1 MATIYHEAKLT
12 VTADV
17 AWDFL
22 DRYTR
27 SEVHVF
33 SACTSER
40 QEDDYRVVT
49 LADGTEIRERNV
61 TVDPVRMRAVYAIPG
76 FPGAEHHQAE
86 MRVLA
91 DGDGAATLVWTT
103 DILPHELVEHLGE
116 TYGVMFGELV
126 TAVNEH
132 GAQSARS

>member
-1 MATIYHEAKLT
+1 MAIIYHEAKLT

-17 AWDFL
+17 GWDFL

-49 LADGTEIRERNV
+49 LADGT
-61 TVDPVRMRAVYAIPG
+61 
-76 FPGAEHHQAE
+76 
-86 MRVLA
+86 
-91 DGDGAATLVWTT
+91 
-103 DILPHELVEHLGE
+103 
-116 TYGVMFGELV
+116 
-126 TAVNEH
+126 AVNEH